1 MAFEFGSKFKI
12 LLPVPLNRGRG
23 SLFVPVL
30 KGLCQKKTFQKIRRI
45 IIGKLQRSHQNM
57 AKVVCFVSPFLV
69 EIPGVLP
76 YMGYIGMRGPQ
87 GCGFS
92 AILVKIGSGFCTLV
106 VN

>member
-1 MAFEFGSKFKI
+1 
-12 LLPVPLNRGRG
+12 
-23 SLFVPVL
+23 
-30 KGLCQKKTFQKIRRI
+30 
-45 IIGKLQRSHQNM
+45 M